1 MTRADGYA
9 FARLDWQICEECR
22 TGLVIAVRVTD
33 KYQRCGYA
41 GQMLRYALRGRED
54 YTWTTTVQKPKG
66 KKFFRRMSR
75 STGVQF
81 GDGSKAGPVPTC
93 ARSRACPKSSRCP
106 PPTDL
111 ARETGL
117 ITTSCPH
124 WTQRGQPARSP
135 TATQQRRQRGPWA
148 MRHSSAGVNPA
159 KVPVWVTS
167 VSVTRPRPLP
177 SGTSISH
184 PVVT

>member
-1 MTRADGYA
+1 MPGEDWHYLPPTQPAGQEQMRVTRADGYA

-81 GDGSKAGPVPTC
+81 GDGSKPA
-93 ARSRACPKSSRCP
+93 
-106 PPTDL
+106 L
-111 ARETGL
+111 
-117 ITTSCPH
+117 CPH
-124 WTQRGQPARSP
+124 MRTVQGLPEVQQMPA
-135 TATQQRRQRGPWA
+135 TD
-148 MRHSSAGVNPA
+148 
-159 KVPVWVTS
+159 
-167 VSVTRPRPLP
+167 
-177 SGTSISH
+177 
-184 PVVT
+184 